1 MSKENLYYGLALV
14 LVLAVLVI
22 AGDVGL
28 KRTER
33 IECLQWQQEQATI
46 QGWYSVQ
53 WQREQC
59 KVYDINLK

>member
-22 AGDVGL
+22 AGNAGL

-33 IECLQWQQEQATI
+33 IECLQWQQEQETI
-46 QGWYSVQ
+46 SGWYSVQ